1 MERIEAL
8 TKFLGVEVEDLTVS
22 KYDERVF
29 ENEEAGEYIV
39 LTEEEADEA
48 AEESI
53 KELINDMGLESF
65 TEDFQQWILDN
76 CVDSDWFAE
85 YLEDYE
91 RGYIEDIRCEESDYE
106 EYETRLAEEMEDA
119 GVDTEEEFLE
129 YLIECYD
136 DPVEWFKDMFGMEEF
151 TNTIEEYNLIDW
163 EAVINEAIEVD
174 GCGHFIATYD
184 GEENEMGEYFIYR
197 LN

>member
-8 TKFLGVEVEDLTVS
+8 AKFLGVKVEDLTVS
-22 KYDERVF
+22 KYDERTF

-39 LTEEEADEA
+39 LTDEEADVA
-48 AEESI
+48 AEESL
-53 KELINDMGLESF
+53 KESINDMGLQSF
-65 TEDFQQWILDN
+65 TEDFQEWILNN

-85 YLEDYE
+85 ALEDYE
-91 RGYIEDIRCEESDYE
+91 IGYIEEIRDEEASYE
-106 EYETRLAEEMEDA
+106 EYKSRLDEEMDDA

-163 EAVINEAIEVD
+163 EVVINEAIEVD

-184 GEENEMGEYFIYR
+184 GVENEMDKYFIYR

>member
-8 TKFLGVEVEDLTVS
+8 SKFLGVDVEDLTVS
-22 KYDERVF
+22 KFDERVF
-29 ENEEAGEYIV
+29 ENEEADEYIV

-53 KELINDMGLESF
+53 KESINDMGLQSF
-65 TEDFQQWILDN
+65 TEDFQEWILDN

-119 GVDTEEEFLE
+119 GVNTEDEFLE

-184 GEENEMGEYFIYR
+184 GVENEMGEYFIYR

>member
-1 MERIEAL
+1 MERFEAL
-8 TKFLGVEVEDLTVS
+8 AKLLQVEVEDLTVS

-53 KELINDMGLESF
+53 KESINDMGLESF

-85 YLEDYE
+85 ALEDYE
-91 RGYIEDIRCEESDYE
+91 IGYIEEIRDEKSDYE
-106 EYETRLAEEMEDA
+106 EYKSRLDEEMNDA

-129 YLIECYD
+129 YLIECYE

>member
-1 MERIEAL
+1 MERFEAL
-8 TKFLGVEVEDLTVS
+8 AKLLQVEVEDLTVS

-29 ENEEAGEYIV
+29 ENEEADEYIV

-53 KELINDMGLESF
+53 KESINDLGLQAF

-85 YLEDYE
+85 ALEDYE
-91 RGYIEDIRCEESDYE
+91 IGYIEDIRCEESDYE

-119 GVDTEEEFLE
+119 GVDTEDEFLQ

-184 GEENEMGEYFIYR
+184 GEENEMDGYFIYR

>member
-1 MERIEAL
+1 MERFEAL
-8 TKFLGVEVEDLTVS
+8 AKFLGVEVEDLTVS
-22 KYDERVF
+22 KFDERTF

-39 LTEEEADEA
+39 LTGEEADEA

-85 YLEDYE
+85 CLEDYE
-91 RGYIEDIRCEESDYE
+91 RGYIEDIKDEESDYE
-106 EYETRLAEEMEDA
+106 EYDSRLAEEMNDA

-184 GEENEMGEYFIYR
+184 GVENEMGEYFIYR

>member
-8 TKFLGVEVEDLTVS
+8 AKLLQVEVEDLTVS

-29 ENEEAGEYIV
+29 ENEEADEYIV

-119 GVDTEEEFLE
+119 GVDTEDEFLE

-163 EAVINEAIEVD
+163 ESVINEAIEVD

-184 GEENEMGEYFIYR
+184 GVENEMDKYFIYR

>member
-1 MERIEAL
+1 MERFEAL
-8 TKFLGVEVEDLTVS
+8 AKLLQVEVEDLTVS

-85 YLEDYE
+85 ALEDYE
-91 RGYIEDIRCEESDYE
+91 IGYIEEIRDEEASYE
-106 EYETRLAEEMEDA
+106 EYKTRLDEEMGDA
-119 GVDTEEEFLE
+119 GVDTEDEFLQ

-163 EAVINEAIEVD
+163 ESVINEAIEVD

-184 GEENEMGEYFIYR
+184 GVENEMGEYFIYR

>member
-8 TKFLGVEVEDLTVS
+8 TKFLGVKVEDLTVS

-53 KELINDMGLESF
+53 KESINDLGLQAF

-91 RGYIEDIRCEESDYE
+91 IGYIEDIRCEESDYE

-119 GVDTEEEFLE
+119 GVDTEDEFLE

-163 EAVINEAIEVD
+163 ESVINEAIEVD

-184 GEENEMGEYFIYR
+184 GVENEMGEYFIYR

>member
-53 KELINDMGLESF
+53 KESINDLGLQAF

-85 YLEDYE
+85 ALEDYE
-91 RGYIEDIRCEESDYE
+91 IGYIEEIRDEEASYE
-106 EYETRLAEEMEDA
+106 EYKTRLDEEMGDA
-119 GVDTEEEFLE
+119 GVDTEDEFLE

-184 GEENEMGEYFIYR
+184 GVENEMGEYFIYR

>member
-22 KYDERVF
+22 KYDERTF
-29 ENEEAGEYIV
+29 ENEEADEYIV

-91 RGYIEDIRCEESDYE
+91 IGYIEDIRCEEASYE
-106 EYETRLAEEMEDA
+106 EYKTRLDEEMGDA
-119 GVDTEEEFLE
+119 GVDTEDEFLE

-184 GEENEMGEYFIYR
+184 GVENEMDGYFIYR

>member
-8 TKFLGVEVEDLTVS
+8 TKFLGVKVEDLTVS

-39 LTEEEADEA
+39 LTDEEADEA

-119 GVDTEEEFLE
+119 GVDTEDEFLE

-163 EAVINEAIEVD
+163 ESVINEAIEVD

-184 GEENEMGEYFIYR
+184 GVENEMDKYFIYR